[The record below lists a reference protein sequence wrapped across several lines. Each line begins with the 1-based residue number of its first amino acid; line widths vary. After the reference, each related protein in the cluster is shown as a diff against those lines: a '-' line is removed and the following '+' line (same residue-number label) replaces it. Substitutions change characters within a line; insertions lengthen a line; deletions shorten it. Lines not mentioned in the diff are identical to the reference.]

1 MKKRKPKSLYE
12 ARILGAFI
20 LVFILGLLIKN
31 SVPASYLLLII
42 GPIAVVWFMK
52 YDDAKYLVYTKIIHE
67 NYNIKTGGNEM
78 DNESNKLIMS
88 KRFEEWFKNATENCA
103 ERELYATAL
112 IARMDWLVDPI
123 ISKSYRYDLTTE
135 LNQNH
140 SSAWYDVATEI
151 CNKRKETVIRAI
163 LEDNIEIEG
172 D

>member
-1 MKKRKPKSLYE
+1 
-12 ARILGAFI
+12 
-20 LVFILGLLIKN
+20 
-31 SVPASYLLLII
+31 
-42 GPIAVVWFMK
+42 
-52 YDDAKYLVYTKIIHE
+52 
-67 NYNIKTGGNEM
+67 M

-123 ISKSYRYDLTTE
+123 ISKSQRYDLTTE
-135 LNQNH
+135 RNQKR
-140 SSAWYDVATEI
+140 SSAGYDGAIEN
-151 CNKRKETVIRAI
+151 CNRRKETVIRAI

>member
-1 MKKRKPKSLYE
+1 
-12 ARILGAFI
+12 
-20 LVFILGLLIKN
+20 
-31 SVPASYLLLII
+31 
-42 GPIAVVWFMK
+42 
-52 YDDAKYLVYTKIIHE
+52 
-67 NYNIKTGGNEM
+67 
-78 DNESNKLIMS
+78 
-88 KRFEEWFKNATENCA
+88 
-103 ERELYATAL
+103 
-112 IARMDWLVDPI
+112 MDWLVDPI

>member
-1 MKKRKPKSLYE
+1 
-12 ARILGAFI
+12 
-20 LVFILGLLIKN
+20 
-31 SVPASYLLLII
+31 
-42 GPIAVVWFMK
+42 
-52 YDDAKYLVYTKIIHE
+52 
-67 NYNIKTGGNEM
+67 M

-103 ERELYATAL
+103 ERELYATTL

>member
-1 MKKRKPKSLYE
+1 
-12 ARILGAFI
+12 
-20 LVFILGLLIKN
+20 
-31 SVPASYLLLII
+31 
-42 GPIAVVWFMK
+42 
-52 YDDAKYLVYTKIIHE
+52 
-67 NYNIKTGGNEM
+67 M
-78 DNESNKLIMS
+78 DNKSNKLIMS

>member
-1 MKKRKPKSLYE
+1 MKNGLKTQLKIAQNEIIRYSVNCTY
-12 ARILGAFI
+12 G
-20 LVFILGLLIKN
+20 LV
-31 SVPASYLLLII
+31 SRS
-42 GPIAVVWFMK
+42 
-52 YDDAKYLVYTKIIHE
+52 
-67 NYNIKTGGNEM
+67 
-78 DNESNKLIMS
+78 
-88 KRFEEWFKNATENCA
+88 
-103 ERELYATAL
+103 
-112 IARMDWLVDPI
+112 I